1 MNMNPTDMLG
11 EVAADAAL
19 ERKAFLADATA
30 QLRRFLDSNA
40 SRIREAGGLVLIDED
55 PDYLAVAP
63 DMSFRVAH
71 AVPGGGDRRV
81 DLGDGGHRVGR

>member
-19 ERKAFLADATA
+19 ERKAFLSDATS

-40 SRIREAGGLVLIDED
+40 ARIREAGGLVLIDED
-55 PDYLAVAP
+55 PD
-63 DMSFRVAH
+63 
-71 AVPGGGDRRV
+71 
-81 DLGDGGHRVGR
+81 